1 MTYTDFFS
9 KIESGTLSGAYLFH
23 GDEEFVKNSALSS
36 AKKIV
41 PEETSDFNI
50 TILTEPGEDDIINT
64 SETLPLFADKKL
76 VICHGISSAA
86 DPDNLIEYFSRIPE
100 FTVLIIDIKGVMQE
114 KSKVPKV
121 FQINGQ
127 GSAVFGAFGRR
138 CDKMVHED
146 CR

>member
-64 SETLPLFADKKL
+64 SETLPLFADKNSL
-76 VICHGISSAA
+76 SVMAS
-86 DPDNLIEYFSRIPE
+86 LRQRIP
-100 FTVLIIDIKGVMQE
+100 IILSNTSLGYRN
-114 KSKVPKV
+114 SPYL
-121 FQINGQ
+121 
-127 GSAVFGAFGRR
+127 S
-138 CDKMVHED
+138 
-146 CR
+146 